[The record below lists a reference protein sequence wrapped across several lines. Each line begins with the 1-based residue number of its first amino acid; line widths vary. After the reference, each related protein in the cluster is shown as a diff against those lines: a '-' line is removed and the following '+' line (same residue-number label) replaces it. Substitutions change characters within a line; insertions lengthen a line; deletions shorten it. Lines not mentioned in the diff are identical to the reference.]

1 MTAIGS
7 ASHVKVTNPLR
18 IGLIGARSWVAN
30 QAVIPAIEAS
40 ASCVLVAVGSSGG
53 PVPQHLAHL
62 DTGGYDRVLAHPD
75 VEAVYVPLSNDQH
88 RPWVERAAMAG
99 KHVLCEKPLGLD
111 GADAAAMVAVCEG
124 AGVVLAEA
132 WMTPFGARWAEIVGR
147 AATGQLGE
155 IRHLAATFT
164 FPLDPK
170 QTDNYRW
177 NPGQGGGAL
186 LDVGIYALGAA
197 VALWG
202 AEPSIVH
209 AAASRGVTGVDL
221 STSAWCQWD
230 ASRTASILVSFEL
243 PECQR
248 LEVVGTSGR
257 MVAEGSAFTGGP
269 LATSYAFEASNG
281 DTSPVPVVGNDPYLH
296 MLDAFADAVRSRRP
310 WPRSPAET
318 VAMACLLDRVRQAG
332 R

>member
-7 ASHVKVTNPLR
+7 ASHVKATNPLR

-170 QTDNYRW
+170 QTNNYRW

-230 ASRTASILVSFEL
+230 ASRTAL
-243 PECQR
+243 PFGCSA
-248 LEVVGTSGR
+248 TSGTPR
-257 MVAEGSAFTGGP
+257 TPCRKRSSPSGAPRRRSEPSARRRARGSSPSSTGAP
-269 LATSYAFEASNG
+269 STSS
-281 DTSPVPVVGNDPYLH
+281 
-296 MLDAFADAVRSRRP
+296 AVRSVVV
-310 WPRSPAET
+310 RSP
-318 VAMACLLDRVRQAG
+318 
-332 R
+332 